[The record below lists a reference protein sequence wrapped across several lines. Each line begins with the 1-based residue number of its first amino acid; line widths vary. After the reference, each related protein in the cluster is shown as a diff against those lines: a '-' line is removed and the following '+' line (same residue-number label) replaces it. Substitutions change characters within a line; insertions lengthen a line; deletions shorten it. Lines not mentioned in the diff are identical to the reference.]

1 MSRAFKGIWI
11 PAELWLNKE
20 LTTNEKLFLVE
31 IDSLD
36 NEKGCYASNA
46 HFSEFFGVNKTRCSQ
61 IINSLKN
68 KGYVRV
74 QINKKNNQ
82 VESRVIRI
90 NRYKFNGLEEYP
102 PLENDKRCLEN
113 DKGVFR
119 KCEDP
124 PLENCKGSNT
134 SINNTFN
141 NSKRNIKEKE
151 TAESI
156 CEEFAKDNIDLLE
169 ALQGFIE
176 MRKGQKTNLTPR
188 ALKLNLNKLK
198 ELSQAPEEQ
207 IKIINT
213 SVMNGWKSFYLTNE
227 TKPKQT
233 KSSQQEYFDKVD
245 MWAKEIEEEQ
255 KNGPSGL
262 HEYY

>member
-1 MSRAFKGIWI
+1 MEVGYYAVI
-11 PAELWLNKE
+11 PANVRYNKNLTANSKLLYGE
-20 LTTNEKLFLVE
+20 LTALANQNGYCWATNA
-31 IDSLD
+31 
-36 NEKGCYASNA
+36 Y
-46 HFSEFFGVNKTRCSQ
+46 FSELYGVDERSIQNW
-61 IINSLKN
+61 LKALEQEGFIFRALTK
-68 KGYVRV
+68 KG
-74 QINKKNNQ
+74 
-82 VESRVIRI
+82 EL
-90 NRYKFNGLEEYP
+90 LEERKIYIASTP
-102 PLENDKRCLEN
+102 PEKIFTPHEKN
-113 DKGVFR
+113 FR
-119 KCEDP
+119 GGTKKISP
-124 PLENCKGSNT
+124 PHEKNFTQNNT
-134 SINNTFN
+134 KNNTFN

-151 TAESI
+151 TIKSI
-156 CEEFAKDNIDLLE
+156 CEEFADTNKDLLE
-169 ALQGFIE
+169 ALLGFIE

-198 ELSQAPEEQ
+198 ELSQDPEEQ